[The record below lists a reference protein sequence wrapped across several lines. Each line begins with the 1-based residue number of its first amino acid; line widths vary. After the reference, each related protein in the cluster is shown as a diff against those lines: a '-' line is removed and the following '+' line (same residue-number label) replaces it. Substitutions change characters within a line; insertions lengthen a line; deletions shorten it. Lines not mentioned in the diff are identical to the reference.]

1 MKKQTNKQVRR
12 NSNLYYGQVWREN
25 DNTCQ
30 ILARLDSQQGSSEL
44 VLIK

>member
-12 NSNLYYGQVWREN
+12 NSNLYYGQVREN